1 MLRLKRVEDSLSKG
15 LEREV
20 RRGDPQLPWVFR
32 PCTAPSPGEGQGR
45 ILGHRQPAF
54 SSPPSPSGQHS
65 QALGGPALSGGVAV
79 SEMKETLEST
89 HSADE
94 DTETQRW
101 HESYS

>member
-32 PCTAPSPGEGQGR
+32 PCTAPSPGEGQ
-45 ILGHRQPAF
+45 PAF
-54 SSPPSPSGQHS
+54 SSPPPPSGQHS

-101 HESYS
+101 HGSYS

>member
-1 MLRLKRVEDSLSKG
+1 MGFQTLHCPLP
-15 LEREV
+15 
-20 RRGDPQLPWVFR
+20 RGGAGQNPWSS
-32 PCTAPSPGEGQGR
+32 A
-45 ILGHRQPAF
+45 GHRQPAF
-54 SSPPSPSGQHS
+54 SSPPPPSGQHS

-101 HESYS
+101 HVSYS